1 MTNYNICYIIIME
14 VSQLDT
20 QTALKELIAGNA
32 RFTSG
37 QMTHPHAGAD
47 RRAELVKGQKPF
59 AVILSCSDSRV
70 PPEVLFDQGL
80 GDLFVIRNA
89 GNVVDPVSL
98 GSLEYAV
105 DHLHSQLVVV
115 LGHDKCGAIGAA
127 VEGGEAHGAIGAIME
142 KITRAVKTAKAS
154 GLSGAEL
161 VEKTADENIKTTVA
175 DIKASHIVQHLIAEG
190 KLSVIGAKY
199 DLASGVVT
207 FNK

>member
-1 MTNYNICYIIIME
+1 ME

-37 QMTHPHAGAD
+37 QMTHQHMGPA

-59 AVILSCSDSRV
+59 AVILTCADSRV

-80 GDLFVIRNA
+80 GDIFVVRNA

-98 GSLEYAV
+98 GSIEYAV
-105 DHLHSQLVVV
+105 DHLHCPLVVV

-127 VEGGEAHGAIGAIME
+127 VEGGETHGAIGAIME
-142 KITRAVKTAKAS
+142 KIARAVKAAKAT
-154 GLSGAEL
+154 GATGAAL
-161 VEKTADENIKTTVA
+161 VEETADANIKTSVA
-175 DIKASHIVQHLIAEG
+175 DIKASKIIQHLIEEG
-190 KLSVIGAKY
+190 KVSVIGAKY

-207 FNK
+207 FHKA

>member
-1 MTNYNICYIIIME
+1 MINIIIME

-37 QMTHPHAGAD
+37 QMTHRNTGPE

-80 GDLFVIRNA
+80 GDIFVIRNA

-98 GSLEYAV
+98 GSIEYAV
-105 DHLHSQLVVV
+105 DHLHSPLVVV

-127 VEGGEAHGAIGAIME
+127 VEGGEAHGSIGAIME
-142 KITRAVKTAKAS
+142 KIARAVATAKAS
-154 GLSGAEL
+154 GAAGAAL
-161 VEKTADENIKTTVA
+161 VEKTADENIKTTVV
-175 DIKASHIVQHLIAEG
+175 DIKASHIVQHLIKEG

-207 FNK
+207 FHKG